1 MINVLLFLSSSTRL
15 DFSFSSPWDGDHC
28 VDTPNGSHRE
38 TATFFFLFGAICFER
53 SRRKKA
59 RILSNGAL
67 MSDLHH
73 ALDFA
78 V

>member
-1 MINVLLFLSSSTRL
+1 MINVLIFSSSSTRL
-15 DFSFSSPWDGDHC
+15 NFSFSSRWDGDHC
-28 VDTPNGSHRE
+28 VDAPDVSHRE
-38 TATFFFLFGAICFER
+38 TATFFFLFGAIFFEQ

-59 RILSNGAL
+59 HILSNGAL